1 MSVKDTQDQ
10 PVTWTTT
17 IVAGVLAF
25 LAANFAAGFALV
37 PSVAFGVIVTALAIT
52 ARVLIASNK

>member
-1 MSVKDTQDQ
+1 MTVEDTQKQ

-25 LAANFAAGFALV
+25 LAVNFAAGFALV
-37 PSVAFGVIVTALAIT
+37 PSIVFGGIVTAVAIA
-52 ARVLIASNK
+52 ARFMIASKN